1 MILLWSKVIQLQ
13 KNWYSI
19 KFLRFKNHYQIEISP
34 YPDHKITHMIKLTE
48 DIGTAM
54 LTENDYDYEYISN
67 NFIKFTHQ
75 ALCLSF
81 EIQLGSERKKHF
93 YKF

>member
-1 MILLWSKVIQLQ
+1 
-13 KNWYSI
+13 
-19 KFLRFKNHYQIEISP
+19 
-34 YPDHKITHMIKLTE
+34 MIKLAE

>member
-1 MILLWSKVIQLQ
+1 
-13 KNWYSI
+13 
-19 KFLRFKNHYQIEISP
+19 
-34 YPDHKITHMIKLTE
+34 MIKLTE

-81 EIQLGSERKKHF
+81 EIQIGSERKKHF
-93 YKF
+93 YKFEKKNNK